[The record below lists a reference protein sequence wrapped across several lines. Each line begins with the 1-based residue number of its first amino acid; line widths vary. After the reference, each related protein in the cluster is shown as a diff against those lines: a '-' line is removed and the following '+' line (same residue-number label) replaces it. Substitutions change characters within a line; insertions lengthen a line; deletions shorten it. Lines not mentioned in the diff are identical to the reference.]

1 MRKTLVILPLFIV
14 CLIYWSPVKG
24 YNSVLDDEYLLRDT
38 TLSQVFE
45 SERELSLF
53 IVEELELKE
62 SVDEL
67 DRQEIDSLHQV
78 MGHTALFDKDITNK
92 ELNGFNNFNIDNIEY
107 GRKNILLF
115 KDGAFHIIKK
125 EDYYDL

>member
-67 DRQEIDSLHQV
+67 DRQ
-78 MGHTALFDKDITNK
+78 
-92 ELNGFNNFNIDNIEY
+92 
-107 GRKNILLF
+107 
-115 KDGAFHIIKK
+115 
-125 EDYYDL
+125 